1 MTVFALFQKYLPYIL
16 FYLLAIFISI
26 PFRYIIFRFL
36 FHNTDTNPRGQ
47 KYWVGFLKD
56 KNFNTR
62 RIIPY
67 LSWIGSEIK
76 VKIINIIFDI
86 FYPAIAFVLI
96 NFNFNYYI
104 IILKIILIAVL
115 ISLAVIDW
123 HTLRLPNI
131 FIFSAAVI
139 ITLIIVFNNKNFTEA
154 VYGCL
159 IGAGLGL
166 SISAIGKLRYKENV
180 FGMGDVKLMTM
191 IGYLSG
197 WKYFI
202 PLFLAGAVLA
212 TVYSLAGIFIGK
224 MNWKSKVPL
233 GTFLNAA
240 VIVYL
245 VFEESLFKIILFLK

>member
-1 MTVFALFQKYLPYIL
+1 MTVFALFQKYLPYLI
-16 FYLLAIFISI
+16 FYLLTLFISI
-26 PFRYIIFRFL
+26 PFRYIIFSFI
-36 FHNTDTNPRGQ
+36 FHNSDSASQGQ
-47 KYWVGFLKD
+47 TFWAGFVKD
-56 KNFNTR
+56 KNFNIR
-62 RIIPY
+62 LIIPY
-67 LSWIGSEIK
+67 FSWSGSDNK
-76 VKIINIIFDI
+76 VKTINIIFDI
-86 FYPAIAFVLI
+86 LYPAIAFVLI
-96 NFNFNYYI
+96 ILNFNYYI

-131 FIFSAAVI
+131 FIFSSAVI
-139 ITLIIVFNNKNFTEA
+139 ITLIIVFNNKSFTEA

-159 IGAGLGL
+159 IGVGLGL

-180 FGMGDVKLMTM
+180 FGMGDIKLMAM

-202 PLFLAGAVLA
+202 PLFLTGAVLA
-212 TVYSLAGIFIGK
+212 TIYSLAGILIGK
-224 MNWKSKVPL
+224 MNWKTKVPL

-245 VFEESLFKIILFLK
+245 IFEDCLFKINFFLK